1 MNGEKELNPLLA
13 GVIGTPILHSKSPKL
28 HNYWLK
34 EHKINGFYIPLNVKT
49 ESLTRSIKSLVLLG
63 FRGVNV
69 TMPHKTA
76 VLALADIITDRA
88 SMIGAANT
96 LYFSSNGKI
105 TADNTDAYGFTENI
119 YHHYEHWNPQK
130 GFAVVFGAGGS
141 AKAVVYALLAA
152 GVPKVR
158 ILNRTKVKAEIIS
171 ENFGN
176 KVEVSDW
183 YNSDEALIG
192 ATTVVNTTSLG
203 MNGQQELLI
212 NFKNLSPN
220 SLVND
225 LVYNPINTGFL
236 KMARKAGHHTVD
248 GLGMLLF
255 QAEIG
260 FYNWFNVKPRVS
272 DDLKSYM
279 TISND

>member
-1 MNGEKELNPLLA
+1 M
-13 GVIGTPILHSKSPKL
+13 
-28 HNYWLK
+28 
-34 EHKINGFYIPLNVKT
+34 
-49 ESLTRSIKSLVLLG
+49 
-63 FRGVNV
+63 
-69 TMPHKTA
+69 
-76 VLALADIITDRA
+76 
-88 SMIGAANT
+88 
-96 LYFSSNGKI
+96 
-105 TADNTDAYGFTENI
+105 
-119 YHHYEHWNPQK
+119 
-130 GFAVVFGAGGS
+130 FGAGGA

-225 LVYNPINTGFL
+225 LVYNPINTAFL
-236 KMARKAGHHTVD
+236 KMAQKAGHHTVD

-279 TISND
+279 MISND